1 MNFTNLQKHY
11 HKLLDYLIKEDYSEG
26 YIRLVQGNIHWIL
39 KNENQ
44 KTWQSYLDIYHERVL
59 KSENYSEKYK
69 KDHRVAFGAIQQF
82 DLHGEYPNRKIKNSL
97 IKRGAYHQLIP
108 EFKEVIDFYK
118 NSPKV
123 YHIKESTIKGS
134 VSGASS
140 FFYEMQKRGI
150 KRLECISEKD
160 TLSFFL
166 DSEGNITKSS
176 SYKRR
181 ITAVLKIAIDW
192 KENECKRLL
201 AYLPQIRT
209 RRKNIQVLTPEEV
222 DSIRLILDDE
232 KSKLSLRDRAIGKL
246 LFFTGV
252 RACDIT
258 NLKLEDINWETDEI
272 YFSQQ
277 KTDQPLVLPLTATV
291 GNSIYDYLV
300 NERPDN
306 EDNHLFLG
314 SVYPHYPFKT
324 SGAVWFQVGKIYK
337 EAGIRQNKGDRRG
350 THLFRHHVATSFLN
364 NGISRPVIS
373 QTLGHASPNS
383 LDSYLHAD
391 FVHLKKCA
399 LSIEKFLTSGE
410 VFAHESI

>member
-1 MNFTNLQKHY
+1 MNFTNLQKYY
-11 HKLLDYLIKEDYSEG
+11 HKLLDYLKKEGYSEG
-26 YIRLVQGNIHWIL
+26 YIRIIQGNIHWIL
-39 KNENQ
+39 KNEKQ

-59 KSENYSEKYK
+59 KSKNYSESYK
-69 KDHRVAFGAIQQF
+69 RAHRVAFGVIQQF
-82 DLHGEYPNRKIKNSL
+82 DLHGEYPNRKVRNSL

-123 YHIKESTIKGS
+123 YHLKESTIKGS
-134 VSGASS
+134 VSASSS

-150 KRLECISEKD
+150 KHLECISEKD
-160 TLSFFL
+160 TISFFL
-166 DSEGNITKSS
+166 NSEGNITKSS
-176 SYKRR
+176 KYKKQ
-181 ITAVLKIAIDW
+181 IAAVLKVAIDW

-209 RRKNIQVLTPEEV
+209 RRKNIQFLTSEEV
-222 DSIRLILDDE
+222 NSIRLILDDE

-246 LFFTGV
+246 LFFTGI

-277 KTDQPLVLPLTATV
+277 KNDQPLVLPLTATV
-291 GNSIYDYLV
+291 GNSIYNYLV
-300 NERPDN
+300 NERPAND
-306 EDNHLFLG
+306 DNHLFLS
-314 SVYPHYPFKT
+314 SVYPHYSFT
-324 SGAVWFQVGKIYK
+324 SSAVWSQASKIYK

-373 QTLGHASPNS
+373 QTLGHACPKS

-399 LSIEKFLTSGE
+399 LSIEIFPTSGE
-410 VFAHESI
+410 VLCP